1 MRGLLS
7 NPRVLE
13 TRIGRAL
20 KPAFAAINP
29 PMTSH
34 QKEIKMVMIF
44 RNRLDTINRF
54 MADIPDLKLNEQT
67 GYLAM
72 DEEMGLLEMFR
83 AEEALKI
90 EEDLEEET
98 FEYWVKTGYAFWIEV
113 VEKKH
118 NEMKAARRDS
128 DRARNALDKF

>member
-1 MRGLLS
+1 
-7 NPRVLE
+7 
-13 TRIGRAL
+13 
-20 KPAFAAINP
+20 
-29 PMTSH
+29 
-34 QKEIKMVMIF
+34 
-44 RNRLDTINRF
+44 
-54 MADIPDLKLNEQT
+54 
-67 GYLAM
+67 M

-83 AEEALKI
+83 AKEALKI